1 MTEQEFLE
9 ELKHLNITLSDV
21 QLLQLKQY
29 YQLLITWNDKI
40 NLTRITAIKDVYLK
54 HFYDSLTLAKAVDF
68 KKIENLCDIGTGA
81 GFPGLVLK
89 ICFPNIKVTL
99 VDSLQKR
106 INYLNEVIEQ
116 LNLEGIIAV
125 HARGEDYAKV
135 NRELY
140 DIVTS
145 RAVAHLRIISELCI
159 PLVKVGGYFIPMKGN
174 IKEELKESTNTLS
187 KLNTSIESIIEF
199 LLPYEESQR
208 TILKLKK
215 EKKTDAKYPRSMDKI
230 KKISL

>member
-40 NLTRITAIKDVYLK
+40 NLTRITAKKDVYLK

-106 INYLNEVIEQ
+106 INYLNEVIQQ

-125 HARGEDYAKV
+125 HARGEDYAKL

-145 RAVAHLRIISELCI
+145 RAVAHLRIIGELCI

-187 KLNTSIESIIEF
+187 KLNTSIENTIEF

-208 TILKLKK
+208 TLLKLKK
-215 EKKTDAKYPRSMDKI
+215 EKKTDVKYPRSMDKI